1 LILGT
6 EAEKIKG
13 QIVFPCCPKE
23 KTMAYESSHGRASC
37 KCPRCG
43 KFALM
48 DFDLMTAV
56 PMSAVRGASHQFR
69 NK

>member
-1 LILGT
+1 MILGT

-23 KTMAYESSHGRASC
+23 KTMAYESSHGRISC
-37 KCPRCG
+37 KCPNCG

-48 DFDLMTAV
+48 DFDLMTAIPV
-56 PMSAVRGASHQFR
+56 RAVRGASHQFR
-69 NK
+69 KN